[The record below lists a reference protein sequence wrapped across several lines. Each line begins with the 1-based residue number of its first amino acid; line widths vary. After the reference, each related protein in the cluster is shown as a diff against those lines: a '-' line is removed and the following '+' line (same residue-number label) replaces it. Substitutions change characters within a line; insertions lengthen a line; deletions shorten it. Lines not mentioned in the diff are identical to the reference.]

1 LPFLPF
7 FLTED
12 EMPVYK
18 ARLNRAEERQ
28 YRDHLRQ
35 LRAEGFSVE
44 IPEEWEE
51 DSRALDIM
59 LAGPAESKVFESAT
73 GGVCYAVLARF
84 VVERSGLILTEWSG
98 STDYDDQIV
107 PESFHDDR
115 GPVRNL
121 GGQEYGQHE
130 VLNTR
135 IEKNLTLYRD
145 RVVEG
150 WLLATGIAAIPV
162 KYSKFAVVPFRLTL
176 FDQFGHE
183 YVADTRL
190 SVSRKAQRENTRV
203 PRGPGL
209 YGPDATG
216 MPQELSVVEASY
228 LRYRELVAQE
238 KLAQQKKSST

>member
-1 LPFLPF
+1 M
-7 FLTED
+7 
-12 EMPVYK
+12 EMPANK
-18 ARLNRAEERQ
+18 PKLSSADERE
-28 YRDHLRQ
+28 YCNCLRQ
-35 LRAEGFSVE
+35 LQAEGINVE
-44 IPEEWEE
+44 IPEEWQ
-51 DSRALDIM
+51 DYSRPLDIT

-238 KLAQQKKSST
+238 KLAQQKKSSME